1 MANAPGAQR
10 VGVVRLSRRAHN
22 PEIGGSNPPPVTN
35 SKSKLK
41 VKKRVTAYKFDKII
55 TFKIQMHPIVC
66 SYTSVY
72 RMGSYKVRKWTRR
85 QQVRNSMRRKW

>member
-1 MANAPGAQR
+1 MANAPETQR

-41 VKKRVTAYKFDKII
+41 VKKRFTE
-55 TFKIQMHPIVC
+55 
-66 SYTSVY
+66 
-72 RMGSYKVRKWTRR
+72 
-85 QQVRNSMRRKW
+85 

>member
-1 MANAPGAQR
+1 
-10 VGVVRLSRRAHN
+10 
-22 PEIGGSNPPPVTN
+22 
-35 SKSKLK
+35 

>member
-1 MANAPGAQR
+1 MANAPETQR

-41 VKKRVTAYKFDKII
+41 VKKRATEQNYGKIF
-55 TFKIQMHPIVC
+55 TFKIQKDPFIC
-66 SYTSVY
+66 SYTSVN
-72 RMGSYKVRKWTRR
+72 R
-85 QQVRNSMRRKW
+85 